1 MTFHSLVELAGSQ
14 TTKMDSHLRAVMEDR
29 LVMAG
34 REAIKARKVHRHRT
48 TRNQL
53 QAESAV

>member
-14 TTKMDSHLRAVMEDR
+14 TTKMGSQLQAATEDK

-53 QAESAV
+53 QAGSAV